1 MKKKTPGNDSEFSEL
16 TVETDEAG
24 RTCVRSIFRHDES
37 LKHARLSRKK
47 LWDKGAPFPCP
58 EYRAIEN
65 LRQLQ
70 SMNNTSDELSEA
82 ERFAGRLVSIAAQK
96 GDLASLR
103 RLVASL
109 KDIVDEKSAPS
120 DRSAIE
126 KLRECARMYLLR
138 SKRIATKQELRKQ
151 AEIEGIVSTNT
162 DDAEF
167 SRLLRDAHLAK
178 ILPTDH
184 KAKGNRRKS

>member
-1 MKKKTPGNDSEFSEL
+1 MND
-16 TVETDEAG
+16 
-24 RTCVRSIFRHDES
+24 
-37 LKHARLSRKK
+37 
-47 LWDKGAPFPCP
+47 
-58 EYRAIEN
+58 
-65 LRQLQ
+65 
-70 SMNNTSDELSEA
+70 TSDELSEA
-82 ERFAGRLVSIAAQK
+82 ERFAGRFVSIATRK

-109 KDIVDEKSAPS
+109 KDVVDEKSAPS

-126 KLRECARMYLLR
+126 RLRACAQLYVLR
-138 SKRIATKQELRKQ
+138 LKRIATKQELRKQ

-167 SRLLRDAHLAK
+167 SRLLRAAHLAK

-184 KAKGNRRKS
+184 KAKGKNRRKDKVGFRSR